1 MSDSD
6 YPPFVNGSA
15 PVVTLQDYDIAPWAS
30 TTCVDFRNNEYVVV
44 IMQKPE
50 TVVATIDKKDY
61 EVLNQIF
68 SSAHATHAQQE
79 ANK

>member
-1 MSDSD
+1 MSD
-6 YPPFVNGSA
+6 YPPFVHGSA
-15 PVVTLQDYDIAPWAS
+15 PIITLQDYDTAPWAP
-30 TTCVDFRNNEYVVV
+30 TTCLDLRNNEYVVV

-68 SSAHATHAQQE
+68 NSAQTTHAQQQ